1 MLISSPQESLF
12 LRPAQQLDAP
22 QGAIEFHAM
31 QEARLLAYFLDLT
44 SEERLARFRYP
55 VSDDSIRRWRARLD
69 WNWYCAVGCEDNG
82 RLWGLAELFGASSTG
97 WKQAELV
104 LSLRNGVSE
113 QERPRLV
120 RAALHAARTRGASA
134 VSLLWDGPGSLAS
147 LLSRDRHA
155 ELHRDTGMLA
165 TPLMRTPSP

>member
-12 LRPAQQLDAP
+12 LRPTQQLDAP
-22 QGAIEFHAM
+22 PGAIEFHAM
-31 QEARLLAYFLDLT
+31 QEARLLAYFLDFST
-44 SEERLARFRYP
+44 EERLARFRYA

-82 RLWGLAELFGASSTG
+82 RLWGLAELFGAPSTG

-104 LSLRNGVSE
+104 LSLRNGASE
-113 QERPRLV
+113 QERTRLV

-134 VSLLWDGPGSLAS
+134 VSLLWDGPDILAS
-147 LLSRDRHA
+147 LLSRDCRA
-155 ELHRDTGMLA
+155 ELDRGTGMPT
-165 TPLMRTPSP
+165 TPLTPAPSR